1 MSSPPRAPQK
11 ALHEV
16 LREEWQNLAREIVF
30 DDPEDACPYL
40 HGLRLHAQRRINEYT
55 SLLENALPAI

>member
-1 MSSPPRAPQK
+1 
-11 ALHEV
+11 

-55 SLLENALPAI
+55 SLLENGLPIT